1 MPQHYTLAAA
11 AATLRGRFAP
21 PALLHYDAGVRPFPE
36 RMTVP
41 AIDLLA
47 ARLRAVRRRLLAQ
60 RLLNWLG
67 AGLLAAGG
75 ALLAIGAI
83 QLRLGQAPFQ
93 GAWVAGAAG
102 AALLAAAIGGA
113 VGWKTLP
120 ETARWIDARAGTHD
134 RFQTALAFGQRAEP
148 TPFEAL
154 TLAECA
160 RYIAVFPVPRWTPIR
175 VPRQAAWIAIPAIS
189 LALICWHAALGI
201 GQAPPAP
208 ALDAAVAQRANA
220 LEKLAEKLK
229 QVQPAAAKSPELD
242 RLAAE
247 MQAAAKRL
255 KSDSGQDAASK
266 TKSALG
272 ELSSLEAMLDAM
284 KQAGQSPSVSPA
296 ELAALAAALAA
307 NDQTRAAGESLQKGE
322 LEKAAGQLESLLQ
335 QLKAQGNATQALAQ
349 LAQSLQEQAAKL
361 TEAEKN
367 EVARQMEQA
376 AQSAQSGETQLS
388 EQALQR
394 LAELLRRAGKNG
406 ANGQLSRGSGQGTPM
421 TERQLESL
429 LSALE
434 NMKNGLQQGNGQP
447 SPGDGNGNQRS
458 LAMVESFGKPGQ
470 PGGGQGAT
478 GAPGSERDEGTRDN
492 PLGGPAQAPPAP
504 TGPASRIEG
513 ILGNGQS
520 LEELVGANAD
530 RSKSSRPYKE
540 LYQALAPAAQDAVEQ
555 EDIPLGSRPF
565 IRRYFENIRP
575 RD

>member
-1 MPQHYTLAAA
+1 
-11 AATLRGRFAP
+11 
-21 PALLHYDAGVRPFPE
+21 
-36 RMTVP
+36 MTDP

-47 ARLRAVRRRLLAQ
+47 TRLRAVRRRLLAQ

-83 QLRLGQAPFQ
+83 HLRLGQAPLQ
-93 GAWVAGAAG
+93 GALLAGAAG
-102 AALLAAAIGGA
+102 AAALAAAIGGA
-113 VGWKTLP
+113 AGWKSLP

-134 RFQTALAFGQRAEP
+134 RFQTALAFGQRADP

-160 RYIAVFPVPRWTPIR
+160 RYLAAFSVPRWTPIR
-175 VPRQAAWIAIPAIS
+175 LPRQAAWLAIPAVS
-189 LALICWHAALGI
+189 LALICWHASLEI
-201 GQAPPAP
+201 GQPPPAP
-208 ALDAAVAQRANA
+208 ALDAAVAQRAAA
-220 LEKLAEKLK
+220 LEKLAEKLRE
-229 QVQPAAAKSPELD
+229 QPPAAKSPELD

-255 KSDSGQDAASK
+255 KSNSGQDAASK

-307 NDQTRAAGESLQKGE
+307 NDQTRAAADSLQKGE

-335 QLKAQGNATQALAQ
+335 KLKAQGNATQALAQ

-406 ANGQLSRGSGQGTPM
+406 AGGQLSRASGQGTPM

-434 NMKNGLQQGNGQP
+434 NMKDGLQQGNGQP
-447 SPGDGNGNQRS
+447 SPGDGNGNQRA

-470 PGGGQGAT
+470 PGGGQAAT
-478 GAPGSERDEGTRDN
+478 GAPGSERDEGSRDN
-492 PLGGPAQAPPAP
+492 PLGSPAP
-504 TGPASRIEG
+504 SRPALTGPASRIEG

-520 LEELVGANAD
+520 LEQLVGANAD

-555 EDIPLGSRPF
+555 ENIPLGSRPF

>member
-1 MPQHYTLAAA
+1 
-11 AATLRGRFAP
+11 
-21 PALLHYDAGVRPFPE
+21 
-36 RMTVP
+36 MTDS

-60 RLLNWLG
+60 RLLDWLS

-75 ALLAIGAI
+75 MLLAIGAI
-83 QLRLGQAPFQ
+83 RLGLGQAPFQ
-93 GAWVAGAAG
+93 VAWLAGAVG
-102 AALLAAAIGGA
+102 AAALAAAIGGA
-113 VGWKTLP
+113 AGWKNLR

-134 RFQTALAFGQRAEP
+134 RFQTALAFGQRPDP

-160 RYIAVFPVPRWTPIR
+160 RYLAAFSVPRWTPIR
-175 VPRQAAWIAIPAIS
+175 VPRRAAWLAIPAIS
-189 LALICWHAALGI
+189 LALICWHAALGTTHP
-201 GQAPPAP
+201 APAP
-208 ALDAAVAQRANA
+208 ALDAAVAQRAAA
-220 LEKLAEKLK
+220 LEKLAEKIK
-229 QVQPAAAKSPELD
+229 KEQPSAPSPELD

-284 KQAGQSPSVSPA
+284 KQAGQTPTVSPA

-307 NDQTRAAGESLQKGE
+307 NDQTRAAAESLQKGE

-361 TEAEKN
+361 TDAEKN

-376 AQSAQSGETQLS
+376 AQGAQSGETQLS

-406 ANGQLSRGSGQGTPM
+406 AGGQLSRGSGQGTPM
-421 TERQLESL
+421 TERQLQAL

-434 NMKNGLQQGNGQP
+434 NMKDGLQPGNGQ
-447 SPGDGNGNQRS
+447 PGDGNGNQRA
-458 LAMVESFGKPGQ
+458 LALVESFAKS
-470 PGGGQGAT
+470 GGGQPSSGQTAS

-492 PLGGPAQAPPAP
+492 PLGDTAQARP
-504 TGPASRIEG
+504 TAAGPASRIEG
-513 ILGNGQS
+513 MLGNGQS

-530 RSKSSRPYKE
+530 RSKASRPYKE

-575 RD
+575 SN